1 MYKGFFSFSCLKPP
15 AMFAG
20 GFFIAI
26 LHRAPFGVCGILIS
40 FEAFAE
46 MRGLFCA

>member
-40 FEAFAE
+40 WRPSQKCEGF
-46 MRGLFCA
+46 FCA